1 MRDPRAECLESSD
14 APDSPLIRAERT
26 ARIADLEQHVFGIP
40 TVTIMLDPTEATFRW
55 RLFRQLLWLQQ
66 AGMTELAPQ
75 NRR

>member
-1 MRDPRAECLESSD
+1 M
-14 APDSPLIRAERT
+14 
-26 ARIADLEQHVFGIP
+26 ADLEQQVFGIP
-40 TVTIMLDPTEATFRW
+40 TGTIMLDPTEATFRW